1 LGTNPATPV
10 STLVPG
16 WSQQWNNKGQKRRAD
31 VELHR
36 DRTSPG
42 WETEADLFLLENYMT
57 YSPSYVNLENLD
69 ITIYWPDDWPDD
81 WDALVGVFFT

>member
-1 LGTNPATPV
+1 
-10 STLVPG
+10 
-16 WSQQWNNKGQKRRAD
+16 
-31 VELHR
+31 
-36 DRTSPG
+36 
-42 WETEADLFLLENYMT
+42 MT